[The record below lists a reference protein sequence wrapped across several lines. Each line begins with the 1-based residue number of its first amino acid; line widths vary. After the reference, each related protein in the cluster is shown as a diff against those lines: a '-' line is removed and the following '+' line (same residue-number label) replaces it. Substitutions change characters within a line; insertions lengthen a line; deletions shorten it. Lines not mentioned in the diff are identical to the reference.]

1 MPYKTPDWIV
11 DKLELTD
18 NPDYPYRV
26 TGHHRVPLAGGGFR
40 FRWYL
45 PSKALIHNSRY
56 CLAHTE
62 ADSATWLHVAKDARK
77 ALMARIEAS
86 HE

>member
-11 DKLELTD
+11 DRLELTGSLV
-18 NPDYPYRV
+18 YPYRV
-26 TGHHRVPLAGGGFR
+26 HGHHREPYADRPDNTFVWRVPDIVNNR
-40 FRWYL
+40 
-45 PSKALIHNSRY
+45 RY
-56 CLAHTE
+56 DLAHTQ

-77 ALMARIEAS
+77 ALIARIEAD